1 MEILISRP
9 FTSIL
14 RPLLILLLSLCT
26 LPALLAQS
34 REYPLQAAFLFNFA
48 QFVEWPAQAFPA
60 TNSPIVI
67 GILGEKNLFGSS
79 LSDLTKGELVH
90 GHPIEIRLFRSLEQ
104 IDTCHI
110 LFINPIP
117 TDSLPPI
124 IEQLRERPI
133 LTVSDMEDFAKKG
146 GMIRF
151 VTVQNKIRFRIN
163 VQAAKEAGL
172 VLSSKLL
179 RLSELVQ
186 EPPG

>member
-1 MEILISRP
+1 MASS
-9 FTSIL
+9 T
-14 RPLLILLLSLCT
+14 
-26 LPALLAQS
+26 
-34 REYPLQAAFLFNFA
+34 
-48 QFVEWPAQAFPA
+48 FPA

-79 LSDLTKGELVH
+79 LNEVTKDESVH
-90 GHPIEIRLFRSLEQ
+90 GHPIEIRLFRSIEQ

-117 TDSLPPI
+117 ADSLPPI
-124 IEQLRERPI
+124 FEQLRGRPI
-133 LTVSDMEDFAKKG
+133 LTVSDIEDFAKKG

-163 VQAAKEAGL
+163 VQAAKDAGL